1 MSSIQSLDK
10 LNNKIDVLTKYYE
23 KRVFDLEQLIEISKS
38 LNSSLEFNTLIQSVL
53 YVCMGQ
59 LRVLKAGIFVRKDL
73 NRQHLILH
81 RNQVGFDIDH
91 KVSYLI
97 PEDHPL
103 LHYLEDNFRCHTFLE
118 LKEALPE
125 MKDFLPFSTLDPV
138 LIIPLRSKNLVNGLI
153 VLGDPIS
160 SEDFSLEEKEYA
172 MTIATISG
180 VAVYN
185 SWLYDVTTTDMMTKL
200 RLKHFFI
207 DQLSATMAESRRGLL
222 KIHIL
227 MMDIDNFKKLN
238 DTYGH
243 LAGDKVLIEVAE
255 IILQA
260 IRGTDIAARYGGEEF
275 VVMLRDCNNET
286 ATIIAERIR
295 SKVES
300 KVFNYNDLE
309 LRVTISLGITDYQ
322 RKTDRSPA
330 QLIERADKALYMS
343 KKSGKNQVTSMITS

>member
-10 LNNKIDVLTKYYE
+10 LNEKIDQLTRHYE
-23 KRVFDLEQLIEISKS
+23 KRIFDLEQLIEISKS

-81 RNQVGFDIDH
+81 RNQVGFEINHD
-91 KVSYLI
+91 VSYLI

-103 LHYLEDNFRCHTFLE
+103 LRYLEEHFTCHTFTD
-118 LKEALPE
+118 LKIALPGLTN
-125 MKDFLPFSTLDPV
+125 FPPLAVLDPV
-138 LIIPLRSKNLVNGLI
+138 LIIPLRSKNVVNGI
-153 VLGDPIS
+153 IILGDPIS
-160 SEDFSLEEKEYA
+160 SEDFSQEEKDYA

-185 SWLYDVTTTDMMTKL
+185 SWLYEVTTTDMMTKL

-207 DQLSATMAESRRGLL
+207 DQLSATMAESRRGLQ

-227 MMDIDNFKKLN
+227 MMDIDNFKQLN

-243 LAGDKVLIEVAE
+243 LAGDRVLMDVAD

-260 IRGTDIAARYGGEEF
+260 IRTTDIAARYGGEEF
-275 VVMLRDCNNET
+275 VVLLRDCNDQV
-286 ATIIAERIR
+286 ALKIAERIR
-295 SKVES
+295 STVEATLF
-300 KVFNYNDLE
+300 KYNELT
-309 LRVTISLGITDYQ
+309 LRVTISLGISTYQ
-322 RKTDRSPA
+322 RTSDRTS
-330 QLIERADKALYMS
+330 QDLIERADKALYTS
-343 KKSGKNQVTSMITS
+343 KRNGKNQVQSL